1 MDDELL
7 PTAQSYEENA
17 DALCRLALN
26 SRDDSAKRELMVL
39 ALESLRPLD
48 KRSTIFWDE
57 E

>member
-1 MDDELL
+1 MSSYRRRNPARRT
-7 PTAQSYEENA
+7 PTRCGGS
-17 DALCRLALN
+17 LN